1 MTSLTGSF
9 HLSSDAFLAGS
20 FKGILV
26 DKVPDLLK
34 EVQRESP
41 SQFILVLQIHTQ
53 ICF

>member
-1 MTSLTGSF
+1 MTSLTGSL
-9 HLSSDAFLAGS
+9 HPSSDAFFAGS

-26 DKVPDLLK
+26 DKLPDLLK

-41 SQFILVLQIHTQ
+41 SQLILVLQIHTQ